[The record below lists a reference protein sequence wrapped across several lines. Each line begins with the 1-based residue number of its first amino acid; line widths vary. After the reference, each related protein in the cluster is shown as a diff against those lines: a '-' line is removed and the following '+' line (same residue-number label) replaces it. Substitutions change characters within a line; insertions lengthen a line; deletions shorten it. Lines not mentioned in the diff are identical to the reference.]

1 MPLEADNW
9 KVIGVSKPKMMV
21 MPSNSSGL
29 AVGRLVGMF
38 PSRLGWLISP
48 EAGWKKPPSWM
59 PYALDNGAF
68 GAWKNK
74 TEWDEGAF
82 MALLERVR
90 KSHYPLWV
98 VVPDVVTNREATI
111 EKWAEW
117 VPKIKSVLP
126 HTDLAFAVQDG
137 MTKGDVPSDADVVF
151 VGGSTEWKWRNLREW
166 TDNFKRVHVARV
178 NSERLLWMADDA
190 GAVSCD
196 GTGWMRGGEERLVEL
211 EHYLSISNGRGRK
224 QMIMEAIL

>member
-1 MPLEADNW
+1 
-9 KVIGVSKPKMMV
+9 
-21 MPSNSSGL
+21 
-29 AVGRLVGMF
+29 MF

-48 EAGWKKPPSWM
+48 DGWRQPPSWM

-82 MALLERVR
+82 MSLLERAR

-137 MTKGDVPSDADVVF
+137 MTKEDVPSDTDVVF

-211 EHYLSISNGRGRK
+211 EHYLSISSGRGRK
-224 QMIMEAIL
+224 QMIMEVIL